1 MWAFSEQFVCMYFV
15 IQYLFQPVQ
24 VLSTTMYN
32 ALMIMNMMRWT
43 LWTYWLLT
51 SDAMVYFKNEYDD
64 YGAMLYLSTRV

>member
-1 MWAFSEQFVCMYFV
+1 MWAFSEQFVYFV

-51 SDAMVYFKNEYDD
+51 SDAMDFKNEYDD